1 MKRVTGFILFWM
13 AMGMIVNMLLP
24 NLFVQILCI
33 CLCILIGYELYRCD

>member
-1 MKRVTGFILFWM
+1 MRRVTGFILFWM

-24 NLFVQILCI
+24 NLFVQILFI

>member
-1 MKRVTGFILFWM
+1 MRRVTGFILFWM

-33 CLCILIGYELYRCD
+33 CLGILIGYELYRCD